1 MGPIGLSVE
10 EENLRAAPGT
20 PQAAEAEGGAL
31 FARIVPK
38 SNMFEAIRGE
48 TFELTLSKGYLTEI
62 KDEAKAIGRGA
73 LIPRELECFEQARK
87 VMRLIRS
94 GKVVPPTVEL
104 PRGGY
109 SRSARD
115 ESLPRQDGNPASV
128 LSG

>member
-1 MGPIGLSVE
+1 M
-10 EENLRAAPGT
+10 RAAPGT

-87 VMRLIRS
+87 VMRDQEWESRPANS
-94 GKVVPPTVEL
+94 GAAEGRIL
-104 PRGGY
+104 PCGG
-109 SRSARD
+109 
-115 ESLPRQDGNPASV
+115 
-128 LSG
+128 